1 MGRWIESAV
10 KDTWKVAVMK
20 LRESS
25 LTAALVSATHLL
37 EAAHKVWREVSV
49 LVVPEHAPLP
59 LPGCWPR
66 VQVRR
71 GAANPHLAKIF
82 RR

>member
-10 KDTWKVAVMK
+10 KDTWKVAAMK
-20 LRESS
+20 LREGS
-25 LTAALVSATHLL
+25 LTVSAHLL
-37 EAAHKVWREVSV
+37 EAAHEVGREVAV
-49 LVVPEHAPLP
+49 LVVPEHTPLP

-71 GAANPHLAKIF
+71 GAAHPHLAKNI
-82 RR
+82 